1 MNKELEE
8 TIKILKR
15 RNKIL
20 KLDYAITNEDLKA
33 IQTVLKYIDNSI
45 SKEVIK
51 EKIEELQKEYE
62 LLLEHQNG
70 QESNRTKYLR
80 GKIHM
85 CQELLE
91 QK

>member
-1 MNKELEE
+1 MNKKLEE
-8 TIKILKR
+8 AIKRL
-15 RNKIL
+15 
-20 KLDYAITNEDLKA
+20 NEDLSKA
-33 IQTVLKYIDNSI
+33 NNNMFFTTSTIVAEIILQALDNSI
-45 SKEVIK
+45 STEVIEE
-51 EKIEELQKEYE
+51 EKTRIEKEYE
-62 LLLEHQNG
+62 LLLEHQSG